1 MGAGD
6 MNQVIKRWR
15 WFFLALIL
23 LVVGFALFRGW
34 ALTEKKASV
43 QRTKRGEIP
52 VQVSTVVSKHLIY
65 SISMTGDITPQMQVD
80 LFPRV
85 SGYLERIHVHLGD
98 SVKQGQTIAQIDR
111 TDYLQKVRETE
122 ARAAQAKAQLA
133 EIEAGPRAEE
143 LRQAEEAVKG
153 AQSRFENARLHRE
166 RIEALFKRQVISKKE
181 MDTSEMEYTVAEA
194 QLASSGEHLKLLR
207 EGARQ

>member
-1 MGAGD
+1 

-133 EIEAGPRAEE
+133 EIEAGPRAE
-143 LRQAEEAVKG
+143 
-153 AQSRFENARLHRE
+153 
-166 RIEALFKRQVISKKE
+166 
-181 MDTSEMEYTVAEA
+181 
-194 QLASSGEHLKLLR
+194 
-207 EGARQ
+207 